1 MRTPFWATSSWAWAA
16 IGPVRSLCCRA
27 AGAWRCWPAA
37 LPAWRSHWCSERR
50 RRHARWSACSLWS
63 HQAGGGWHSSPTG
76 WYQPSAPPVWL
87 KVETK
92 RQSETNSTSNFKQS
106 MYVYIYFFFGG
117 IFLYILL
124 PEPVWYRIILLK
136 FNDVGIFLFCFKSVM
151 TLNCIVNL
159 QNNKNMFKNLTVN
172 NKRSGGFQNHLLFL
186 TNVNKSRGGWCWGRA
201 IPAGGPSPSSSCR
214 SNSWPASLLQAFQT
228 ASETWRWPPWTCQ
241 CRHRL

>member
-1 MRTPFWATSSWAWAA
+1 MLVGARAHFDHIRQEEGGTLLQLGDISPAHHQFDWRWKQKGRVKPTQLRT
-16 IGPVRSLCCRA
+16 LN
-27 AGAWRCWPAA
+27 
-37 LPAWRSHWCSERR
+37 
-50 RRHARWSACSLWS
+50 
-63 HQAGGGWHSSPTG
+63 
-76 WYQPSAPPVWL
+76 
-87 KVETK
+87 KVC
-92 RQSETNSTSNFKQS
+92 
-106 MYVYIYFFFGG
+106 MCIYIFFGG

-241 CRHRL
+241 YRHRL